1 MSDKLS
7 VFFFAGQ
14 DHFEYFYEGESRK
27 AAILLYPEIFSTE
40 NRTPGTFFPPWLCRR
55 LLNHRIRFY
64 KEFKYQQ
71 VK

>member
-27 AAILLYPEIFSTE
+27 AAILLYPEIFPQKTGRREPSS
-40 NRTPGTFFPPWLCRR
+40 RPGFAAG
-55 LLNHRIRFY
+55 
-64 KEFKYQQ
+64 
-71 VK
+71 